1 VPDIIDAGEG
11 YRRQCVRR
19 MTASPGAGRYTRR
32 SLLGRGGMGEVFAA
46 YDERLRRH
54 VAIKRIRT
62 AEGEGK
68 GEGGGEITSR
78 RARLEQEAHLL
89 AQLGHPAIVQVF
101 DVFEDEGGDWVVM
114 ELVLGR
120 TLAAVLDE
128 APVSI
133 DHALSYGHA
142 IAGALDAAHRHG
154 IIHRDLKLENV
165 MLSEPG
171 QIKILDF
178 GLAKQLVPH
187 GDAAALSLEG
197 QVLGTVR
204 AMSPEQARGLEVDER
219 SDLFSLGV
227 LLYELLAGL
236 TPFAGAT
243 PLDTIVRVSTHRQ
256 TSLAELPGTAERIP
270 HALSELVDQ
279 LLEKA
284 AELRPPSAAVVRDR
298 LHAIAASRPRPAPAG
313 SAPDHDGVAEPSST
327 HQRRAQLGEPE
338 TQISRVGLAAGSQPP
353 RGPRAGRRRLWLA
366 GLGAAVAVSVIGI
379 LIGSTAKPSPSRAP
393 SLTSAPASPL
403 AAGPPVAPA
412 PSRDPRAEYERGM
425 ALLRDF
431 HRPGA
436 IDEAAGVFQRLLRED
451 EGSAPAYAGLARA
464 YWYRYRVTDASR
476 DSMFLSQAQ
485 AAADRAV
492 ALDAFLVDAR
502 LSHGLVALEL
512 GQVEQAERDVQAALA
527 LDGKNADVYDAMAQL
542 HRHQQRLDEA
552 EAAYRTAITLA
563 PRARQLYD
571 DLGGLQVERGEYQE
585 AIPLFEKSIAL
596 APDSP
601 YGYSNLGAVYLLQG
615 RYDAAAQRF
624 QDALKIRPS
633 SSLYSNL
640 GTVLF
645 AQGLYGPAAVAF
657 ERALAMGG
665 AANDYLRWA
674 NLADAYRQ
682 LPDAA
687 GQARD
692 HYDQAITLIDAELAR
707 SPQDPTLRSRRALYL
722 AKRGDCQRADT
733 GLASLIDARD
743 LTPYAVFR
751 IAVTLEICGHRPRA
765 LAALDRALASG
776 FSLAEIGND
785 PELRALRADPAYHLM
800 VQRRGQP
807 SITAPSPR

>member
-1 VPDIIDAGEG
+1 
-11 YRRQCVRR
+11 
-19 MTASPGAGRYTRR
+19 MTAGPNSGRYTRR
-32 SLLGRGGMGEVFAA
+32 SLLGRGGMGEVYRA

-62 AEGEGK
+62 AEGEGDNAP
-68 GEGGGEITSR
+68 R

-101 DVFEDEGGDWVVM
+101 DIFEDEAGGWVVM

-120 TLAAVLDE
+120 TLAALLDE
-128 APVSI
+128 EPVGV
-133 DHALSYGHA
+133 DRALSYGHA
-142 IAGALDAAHRHG
+142 IASALDAAHRQG
-154 IIHRDLKLENV
+154 IIHRDLKVENV
-165 MLSEPG
+165 MLSETG

-178 GLAKQLVPH
+178 GLAKQLLP
-187 GDAAALSLEG
+187 GGGAAALSLEG

-204 AMSPEQARGLEVDER
+204 AMSPEQARGLKIDER

-227 LLYELLAGL
+227 LLYELLAGV

-243 PLDTIVRVSTHRQ
+243 PLDTFLQVSTHRQ
-256 TSLAELPGTAERIP
+256 ASLAELPDVAEPIP

-284 AELRPPSAAVVRDR
+284 AELRPPSAAEVRDR

-313 SAPDHDGVAEPSST
+313 SVAAHDGVAEPASS

-338 TQISRVGLAAGSQPP
+338 TQISTVGIADTELGR
-353 RGPRAGRRRLWLA
+353 RGPGAGRRRLRLA
-366 GLGAAVAVSVIGI
+366 GLGAAVVASGVVI
-379 LIGSTAKPSPSRAP
+379 LIGSTAGPPPAGVARPTAP
-393 SLTSAPASPL
+393 VPASPL
-403 AAGPPVAPA
+403 AAGQQVAPV

-436 IDEAAGVFQRLLRED
+436 VDAAAGIFQRLLHED

-464 YWYRYRVTDASR
+464 YWQRYRLTDASR
-476 DSMFLSQAQ
+476 DSMFLQQAR

-502 LSHGLVALEL
+502 VSHGLIALEL
-512 GQVEQAERDVQAALA
+512 GQVEQAERDFQAALA
-527 LDGKNADVYDAMAQL
+527 LDGKNADVYDGMARL
-542 HRHQQRLDEA
+542 HRHQQHLDEA
-552 EAAYRTAITLA
+552 EAAYRTAIRLA
-563 PRARQLYD
+563 PQARQFYD
-571 DLGGLQVERGEYQE
+571 DLGGLQVERGEYQD

-645 AQGLYGPAAVAF
+645 AQGLYGPAAGAF
-657 ERALAMGG
+657 EHALAMGG

-687 GQARD
+687 GRARED
-692 HYDQAITLIDAELAR
+692 YDQAITLIDAELAR

-733 GLASLIDARD
+733 GLASLLDAHD
-743 LTPYAVFR
+743 LTSYAVFR
-751 IAVTLEICGHRPRA
+751 VAVTLEICGHRPRA
-765 LAALDRALASG
+765 IATLERALASG

-785 PELRALRADPAYHLM
+785 PELRALRADPAYHRML
-800 VQRRGQP
+800 QRRGPP
-807 SITAPSPR
+807 SITAPSQR